1 MIGQFLLETA
11 QRALSGV
18 FLEALPLD
26 PFLGAGVIGFV
37 VIIVV
42 IIVRRGGDVDAAKV
56 GRLA

>member
-26 PFLGAGVIGFV
+26 PFLGAGVIGFIV
-37 VIIVV
+37 VVV